1 MTKEELEKE
10 KAELQEKISVLLS
23 CKKCPENKGGWICV
37 KEYEDKCLAQ
47 KITFIK
53 ELKKENA
60 EMKEQ
65 LTKAMKKKVIYI
77 SGKITSTSDYAD
89 RFSAVENKLIA
100 EGYEVM
106 NPVREGK
113 WLEHYL
119 EPEKPTWVQ
128 YMKYDIATMMKAD
141 HIYMMRGWKQSKG
154 ARVEHFLA
162 RALSYTIIYEEE

>member
-1 MTKEELEKE
+1 
-10 KAELQEKISVLLS
+10 
-23 CKKCPENKGGWICV
+23 
-37 KEYEDKCLAQ
+37 
-47 KITFIK
+47 
-53 ELKKENA
+53 
-60 EMKEQ
+60 MKEQ

-77 SGKITSTSDYAD
+77 SGKITGTSDYAD

-119 EPEKPTWVQ
+119 EPKKPTWVQ